1 MVGKGS
7 ERFAVQNKGIELPG
21 HTPRPFP
28 GAAVGY
34 ATGPRGGSHHDS
46 RTTPEKMGISDR
58 KVLDDKGALAA
69 EVNHFLIF
77 TDSVVLCHLA
87 ETVWG
92 PVGVTENVIEAL
104 NAVTGWELDVAQ
116 GRKIAERQWNMI
128 RCFSAREG
136 FTREDDQLPIR
147 LMDEP
152 IPDGPMKGSCIPKET
167 LKRLKDDYYAY
178 RGWDLETGN
187 PTEEKLVELGLEFAV
202 ADVC

>member
-1 MVGKGS
+1 L
-7 ERFAVQNKGIELPG
+7 AG

-28 GAAVGY
+28 AAAVGY

-46 RTTPEKMGISDR
+46 RTTSEKLGLSDR

-77 TDSVVLCHLA
+77 TDSVILCHLA
-87 ETVWG
+87 ETFWG
-92 PVGVTENVIEAL
+92 PSGIKETVIEAL
-104 NAVTGWELDVAQ
+104 NAVTGWHLDVQ
-116 GRKIAERQWNMI
+116 EGHKIAERQWNMI

-136 FTREDDQLPIR
+136 FTRKDDALPVR
-147 LMDEP
+147 MMEEP
-152 IPDGPMKGSCIPKET
+152 IPEGPMKGAVMPLET
-167 LKRLKDDYYAY
+167 MERLKNDYYSY

-187 PTEEKLVELGLEFAV
+187 PSKEKLTELGLEFAI